1 MKAVY
6 GSILFVLAV
15 ASALGQV
22 KDDARPVVDDSKT
35 TPAQVRDPKLP
46 TLWIVGDSTLNSN
59 APLRGWGQ
67 DLAQFFDLTKVNVV
81 NRAIGGRSSRTFQ
94 YEGRWDK
101 VLSELKKGDFVL
113 LQFGHN
119 DVGKYDD
126 PAAKDRPSLHS
137 EGEETAEATRHAQK
151 AADVFTKIMNV
162 PDQAIPQSLLD
173 KAEAIAVFPGVI
185 KAGFI
190 IGGRGGD
197 GVISRRVPGGW
208 SQPAFFKLGGGSV
221 GLQIGASSTDFVM
234 LFMNTEALQGLLEDK
249 FEIGGEGSV
258 AAGPVGR
265 SASAST
271 DAQLKAQI
279 LSYSRSK
286 GLFAG
291 LELKGVVINPDND
304 DNLAIYKMKAHDI
317 LTGKRKMTINQ
328 MPAGVRIFPRTL
340 ARYSTRR

>member
-1 MKAVY
+1 MKSLTMMGRALLMRSASVSAV
-6 GSILFVLAV
+6 FVLMLIVLTATNT
-15 ASALGQV
+15 AGQ
-22 KDDARPVVDDSKT
+22 SK
-35 TPAQVRDPKLP
+35 
-46 TLWIVGDSTLNSN
+46 
-59 APLRGWGQ
+59 
-67 DLAQFFDLTKVNVV
+67 
-81 NRAIGGRSSRTFQ
+81 
-94 YEGRWDK
+94 
-101 VLSELKKGDFVL
+101 
-113 LQFGHN
+113 
-119 DVGKYDD
+119 
-126 PAAKDRPSLHS
+126 AAK
-137 EGEETAEATRHAQK
+137 ETAEATRHAQK

-291 LELKGVVINPDND
+291 LEIKGVAISPDNN
-304 DNLAIYKMKAHDI
+304 DNEPVYGMKANDVLSPSKQWKI
-317 LTGKRKMTINQ
+317 TD

-340 ARYSTRR
+340 ARYSTRK